1 MTSQGTFYMYL
12 RLASVVVLAI
22 LPMMFPNPLDE
33 VLELEDTF
41 YKEGYDLG
49 VQDGSRAGRIQGRLF
64 GLEKSFEKYITM
76 GKLHGRSVIWSTR
89 LSTSP
94 QDSDSDQR
102 SQTSYLGPGE
112 TDVPTLDASVFSLL
126 PRIPHNPRLEKHL
139 RTLNALTEPARLST
153 ENTEEALSDFD
164 DRWKRAEGKVKI
176 IEKLLGEES
185 LCGTAG
191 GSLQHPD
198 GSNSEIDFTNSQRS
212 VSKGDGGLE
221 DVSALQTR
229 H

>member
-1 MTSQGTFYMYL
+1 MT
-12 RLASVVVLAI
+12 
-22 LPMMFPNPLDE
+22 PNPLDE

-89 LSTSP
+89 LSAAP
-94 QDSDSDQR
+94 QDSHSDQR
-102 SQTSYLGPGE
+102 SQMSYCGPGE
-112 TDVPTLDASVFSLL
+112 TDVFPLDASVSLL

-139 RTLNALTEPARLST
+139 RTLNALTEPASLPT
-153 ENTEEALSDFD
+153 ENTEDALSDFD
-164 DRWKRAEGKVKI
+164 DRWKRTEGKVKI
-176 IEKLLGEES
+176 IEKLLGEEPI
-185 LCGTAG
+185 CGTG
-191 GSLQHPD
+191 GSLQHQD

-212 VSKGDGGLE
+212 ASKGDAGIE